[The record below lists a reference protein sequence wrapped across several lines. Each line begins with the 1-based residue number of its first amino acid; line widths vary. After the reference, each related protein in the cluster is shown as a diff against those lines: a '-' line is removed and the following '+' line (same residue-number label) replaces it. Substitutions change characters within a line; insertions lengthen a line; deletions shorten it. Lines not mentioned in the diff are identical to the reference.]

1 MNYTALCSPS
11 ARGRHKV
18 LTVHMKPE
26 TLPLPLPLVVH
37 APRSH
42 LLSLSALCESKW
54 HCHWWFMLP
63 AAILSLAA
71 LCECCSW
78 VWSKWHC
85 HWWITL
91 PAVILTVTWCAAEW
105 RKLSSVRK
113 SSSACNVNDFVEV
126 ILLISNW
133 NVQLPAH
140 PHQDRL
146 HWWQACSH
154 LKGVKR
160 VPFQG
165 HVQVQRRWHMLQ
177 NLHFKQFVI
186 AIGVTFSQADFNIMI
201 TSIVHWNLLF
211 LHQRVESSST
221 ALQFCNKRFFIL
233 FFTTSF

>member
-1 MNYTALCSPS
+1 
-11 ARGRHKV
+11 
-18 LTVHMKPE
+18 
-26 TLPLPLPLVVH
+26 
-37 APRSH
+37 
-42 LLSLSALCESKW
+42 
-54 HCHWWFMLP
+54 MLP
-63 AAILSLAA
+63 TVIFCYLLHFVNAAAESEVNDTATGGSCSLQSSF
-71 LCECCSW
+71 L
-78 VWSKWHC
+78 
-85 HWWITL
+85 
-91 PAVILTVTWCAAEW
+91 TWCAAEW

-140 PHQDRL
+140 PHQDRI

-221 ALQFCNKRFFIL
+221 ALQFCNKRFL
-233 FFTTSF
+233 FFIFTTILVFRTTSYKHTLYRYAWYGHIHM